1 MIRSMGAAI
10 QLGDGDVDIFY
21 GGTKNNA
28 SLVMRNRLN
37 KCTTEEKNRLNKLSG
52 ILQTLP
58 DDIIVSFHDPAGI
71 DALISCLEQVKKY
84 CFAPSNEAVS
94 SKQAVQPLI
103 E

>member
-28 SLVMRNRLN
+28 TLVMRNRLN
-37 KCTTEEKNRLNKLSG
+37 KCSIDEKNQPNELSG
-52 ILQTLP
+52 ILQTLQE
-58 DDIIVSFHDPAGI
+58 DIIISFHDPAGI
-71 DALISCLEQVKKY
+71 DALINCLEQVKVN
-84 CFAPSNEAVS
+84 CFATSNEAAL